1 METGERVALPEG
13 AIGEVQRTRCS
24 GRFQNPIHHNL
35 FGSDPISRFVSK
47 FQNFQ
52 NITLFYRHN
61 SQACEHFEE
70 NLKSPMLDYLIDYY
84 YCRIIILSGYG
95 TTSFQIGVM
104 GIRQF
109 LCVFR

>member
-1 METGERVALPEG
+1 
-13 AIGEVQRTRCS
+13 
-24 GRFQNPIHHNL
+24 
-35 FGSDPISRFVSK
+35 
-47 FQNFQ
+47 
-52 NITLFYRHN
+52 
-61 SQACEHFEE
+61 
-70 NLKSPMLDYLIDYY
+70 MLDYLIDYY